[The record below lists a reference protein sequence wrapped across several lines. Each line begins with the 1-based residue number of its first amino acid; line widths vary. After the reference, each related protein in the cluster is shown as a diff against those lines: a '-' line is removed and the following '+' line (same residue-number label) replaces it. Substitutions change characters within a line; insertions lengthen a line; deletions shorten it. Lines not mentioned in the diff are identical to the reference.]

1 MKKLIWIAT
10 GMVAGTLV
18 LVAQQGQTAEAPA
31 STDNAQES
39 VSEAASQPV
48 GQRMGRG
55 RGGAPFA
62 WGDEDKDGICDYTGR
77 PVGQRMGVGRMGA
90 RGGRGAWSGRGASS
104 RGWRGRGIGWQRPGG
119 GYWRQ
124 QQQNAPATPQPK
136 PQATQPAK

>member
-1 MKKLIWIAT
+1 MKKLIWIVT

-18 LVAQQGQTAEAPA
+18 LLAQQGQTAEAPA

-39 VSEAASQPV
+39 VSDTASQPV
-48 GQRMGRG
+48 PPHMGLGRG
-55 RGGAPFA
+55 VAPFA

-90 RGGRGAWSGRGASS
+90 RGGRGAWGRGPVS
-104 RGWRGRGIGWQRPGG
+104 RGWGGRGVGWQRPGV

-124 QQQNAPATPQPK
+124 PQQNAPAAPQPA
-136 PQATQPAK
+136 PQATQQAK